1 MRPKPFKPVV
11 HNNNEN
17 YVRDTVGE
25 LVWYRC
31 MNRPLY
37 ADTDSS
43 KLVYHA
49 NYLRYFELGRA
60 SLMRDAS
67 YPYKEIEENGY
78 IYPIIELGIN
88 YYKSLFYD
96 DPMWIH
102 TRPGELGRVRLQ
114 FDYVITHAETNDIV
128 CKGFTRHCALNESRT
143 PVAIDP
149 MTLHLWD
156 TFPK

>member
-1 MRPKPFKPVV
+1 MQPKPFKPVV
-11 HNNNEN
+11 YDNNEN
-17 YVRDTVGE
+17 YVRDTVDN

-49 NYLRYFELGRA
+49 NYMRFFEFGRA
-60 SLMRDAS
+60 SLMRNAS
-67 YPYKEIEENGY
+67 YPYKEIEANGY
-78 IYPIIELGIN
+78 IYPIIELSIN
-88 YYKSLFYD
+88 YYKSLLYD

-102 TRPGELGRVRLQ
+102 TRPGDLGRVRLQ

-128 CKGFTRHCALNESRT
+128 CKGFTKHCALNQSRK

-149 MTLHLWD
+149 MTLHLWE